1 MPSMQR
7 NAMSSMQCNEMEFSW
22 DIRDVRCLVRKY
34 IWSPIIYGKCQAH
47 AVDLGL
53 TPYGGV
59 QRSYHNASDVNRLSN
74 ATETSIMLCGK
85 AQPPLVG
92 RGGIEPPTTSFLCQC
107 SKRLSYLDKGISV
120 TDPGGREG
128 TSKCVKNICFG
139 RGRLP
144 FASTGAL
151 YIYDM
156 LVCNKATFWDFHSA
170 HATLSQHLL
179 LIAVDYSSMQIWATQ
194 GSSYITYNSCDK
206 KNKHKSKQ
214 TVQ

>member
-1 MPSMQR
+1 MVGI
-7 NAMSSMQCNEMEFSW
+7 NF
-22 DIRDVRCLVRKY
+22 
-34 IWSPIIYGKCQAH
+34 YGKSMPKDSIICYH
-47 AVDLGL
+47 LEGYRGL
-53 TPYGGV
+53 I
-59 QRSYHNASDVNRLSN
+59 SNASDVNRLSN

-85 AQPPLVG
+85 AQPPLV
-92 RGGIEPPTTSFLCQC
+92 GIEPPTTSFLCQC

-156 LVCNKATFWDFHSA
+156 LVCNKATF
-170 HATLSQHLL
+170 
-179 LIAVDYSSMQIWATQ
+179 
-194 GSSYITYNSCDK
+194 
-206 KNKHKSKQ
+206 
-214 TVQ
+214 